1 MKLVLGLFGLENFY
15 GGDIKSYIEIAQMGE
30 ELGFDSVSVTDHVV
44 MGKNLHKYPFGQFPM
59 PSDASWYEPLTL
71 LTMIAANTTSI
82 NLATAILIAPLRSPA
97 LLAKTAAS
105 LDAMSNGRLELGV
118 GLGWQQ
124 EEYEASGIAFENRAK
139 IFWET
144 LDICKLLWEGGPVSH
159 QGEMFEFNDIW
170 CQPKP
175 AQGSDIPLLFGVK
188 MTESNAQKIA
198 KVGHGW
204 IPIKTSRDFISEGR
218 ATLEKAFQEEGRQDK
233 PRIRGQLP
241 TCLDSNG
248 VPSVD
253 LTLKELEK
261 SMGAGLEEIEVF
273 PINFAQSPEHLREV
287 LELIAELKNND

>member
-1 MKLVLGLFGLENFY
+1 
-15 GGDIKSYIEIAQMGE
+15 
-30 ELGFDSVSVTDHVV
+30 
-44 MGKNLHKYPFGQFPM
+44 
-59 PSDASWYEPLTL
+59 
-71 LTMIAANTTSI
+71 
-82 NLATAILIAPLRSPA
+82 
-97 LLAKTAAS
+97 
-105 LDAMSNGRLELGV
+105 MSNGRLELGV

-144 LDICKLLWEGGPVSH
+144 LDICKLLWEGGPVSY

-175 AQGSDIPLLFGVK
+175 AQGRDIPLLFGVK
-188 MTESNAQKIA
+188 MTESNALKIA

-218 ATLEKAFQEEGRQDK
+218 AMLEKAFQEEGRQDK

-261 SMGAGLEEIEVF
+261 SMDAGLGEIEVF

-287 LELIAELKNND
+287 LELIAELKK